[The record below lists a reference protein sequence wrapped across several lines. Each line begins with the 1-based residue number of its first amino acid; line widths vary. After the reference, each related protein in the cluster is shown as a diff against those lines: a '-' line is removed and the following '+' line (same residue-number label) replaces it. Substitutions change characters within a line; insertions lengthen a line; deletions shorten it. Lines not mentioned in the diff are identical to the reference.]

1 MKTPDNRNAHPND
14 AAEKQK
20 TSGSWNQQIAN
31 RNVGFTLIE
40 LLVVI
45 AIIAILAAILFPVF
59 AKAREKARQIS
70 CASNMKQLALGFIQ
84 YSQDYDEWYPGR
96 NIGNGDKAANWEYA
110 IYPYVKSVNVYE
122 CPDAP
127 TPLDSYEYNWTI
139 TNYTYTGTECT
150 GAPMSVFTA
159 PSNTFLL
166 FEGQEGTTAAPVHN
180 PSNDPLA
187 GNAGNNG
194 WEIGLDCFAPYQVGF
209 SWHDSAGIQNAPTNP
224 LNYAAADGHVKYLN
238 DSAVSYSNGGTAV
251 PWQAPDALLPGTA
264 LTTRI
269 Q

>member
-1 MKTPDNRNAHPND
+1 MYRSRKSD
-14 AAEKQK
+14 
-20 TSGSWNQQIAN
+20 
-31 RNVGFTLIE
+31 GFTLIE

-70 CASNMKQLALGFIQ
+70 CASNMRQLGLAFMQ

-96 NIGNGDKAANWEYA
+96 YIGGPGTSINWEYA
-110 IYPYVKSVNVYE
+110 IYPYVKSVGAYE

-127 TPLDSYEYNWTI
+127 TPLDSYDYNWTI
-139 TNYTYTGTECT
+139 TNYSWDYMHTNTCV
-150 GAPMSVFTA
+150 GAPIAAFTA

-166 FEGQEGTTAAPVHN
+166 FEGQEGVNPAPARD
-180 PSNDPLA
+180 PSKDPFA
-187 GNAGNNG
+187 GNSGNNG
-194 WEIGLDCFAPYQVGF
+194 WEIGEDCYAPYQVGF
-209 SWHDSAGIQNAPTNP
+209 SWHDKAATENSPMNP
-224 LNYAAADGHVKYLN
+224 LTYLAADGHVKYLN

-251 PWQAPDALLPGTA
+251 PWQAPDALAPGTA
-264 LTTRI
+264 MTTRVTS